1 MNLWAEQVLI
11 SHRYFSHC
19 WTVLVVVVKAFSVS
33 HVAVPANRLGVC
45 TRIWERTQPRYRGY
59 SWPCDVTQQ
68 QKLGRGW
75 GRGDVFR
82 VRVFVF
88 PRNCC
93 TSLNPASLGMAEH
106 LNCLPMRSSEWSSYL
121 AWLTCPALVL
131 PINLSLC
138 DSTSF
143 LTSALLILLPV
154 VSVGEVG
161 GQLLC
166 GAWLSARVN
175 PHCVHNLYSS
185 QELPLPHPCRAVFH
199 WAHVFHE
206 LTWVTSLF
214 FWKFNLYCPGRC
226 EAAKWST
233 LASEKLQSFLQ
244 VNFKLDT
251 LYLDIDWP
259 LAFVYS
265 HNSVAFLFNFL
276 KLEIVFLNR
285 TRRSFFHNMLLKL
298 KREKCCIGFIYE
310 IHLIFPYRLL
320 LVICYEHHLKLDG
333 SNRLMRSDPPVI

>member
-1 MNLWAEQVLI
+1 MLI

-199 WAHVFHE
+199 WAQANMGHIFIFLKVQRILSWEMWGCKIKYVGLWKATE
-206 LTWVTSLF
+206 LSPS
-214 FWKFNLYCPGRC
+214 KFQIRYFIFGY
-226 EAAKWST
+226 W
-233 LASEKLQSFLQ
+233 LAS
-244 VNFKLDT
+244 
-251 LYLDIDWP
+251 
-259 LAFVYS
+259 
-265 HNSVAFLFNFL
+265 
-276 KLEIVFLNR
+276 
-285 TRRSFFHNMLLKL
+285 
-298 KREKCCIGFIYE
+298 GFCV
-310 IHLIFPYRLL
+310 LP
-320 LVICYEHHLKLDG
+320 
-333 SNRLMRSDPPVI
+333 